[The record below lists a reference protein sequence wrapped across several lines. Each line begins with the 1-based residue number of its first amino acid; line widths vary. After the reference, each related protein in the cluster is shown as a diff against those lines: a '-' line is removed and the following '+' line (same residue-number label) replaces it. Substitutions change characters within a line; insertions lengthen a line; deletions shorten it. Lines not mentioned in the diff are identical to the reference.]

1 MGKSE
6 VSCAFAPFSAY
17 NRETGKP
24 RGTAEM
30 ASIDDRTWSSGFTF
44 ILAAVGAAVGLGNIW
59 KFPFV
64 VGVSGGGAFVLVYL
78 ACVVFVAVPILIA
91 ELWIGRRGGHSP
103 PVAMRNVA
111 AAAGRSKAWF
121 IVGWMGMLVGYLIAT
136 YYSVIAGW
144 TLAYI
149 VKAANGFGDATPADV
164 ARQFEALLANPRAMT
179 LWHTVFI
186 TIAVLIVAR
195 GLRDGIERAVTFLM
209 PALFVMLLVMIGYA
223 AVEGNFRAGVDFL
236 FSTDFSKIDGRTVL
250 TAIGQAFFS
259 ISVAMGLIMTYGSY
273 VPQHVSLTKSALI
286 IAGADTM
293 VALLAGLMIFPLVF
307 ANGLDPGSGPGLI
320 FQTLP
325 AAFVSMSG
333 GAVFGALFF
342 LLLAFAAVTS
352 IIAIIEPIVAYAEGR
367 WGIRRRNGCIVFGF
381 LAWLIGL
388 ATVLSFNNW
397 SDVRPLAAIATFA
410 DMNIFALID
419 YFTANLLMPIG
430 AILMAVFVG
439 WLVRPSVLAE
449 DLSFGSVALFRIW
462 LWMIRL
468 IVPVAI
474 LGVLYSSL

>member
-1 MGKSE
+1 
-6 VSCAFAPFSAY
+6 
-17 NRETGKP
+17 
-24 RGTAEM
+24 M
-30 ASIDDRTWSSGFTF
+30 ASIDPDRTWSSGFTF

-78 ACVVFVAVPILIA
+78 AAVVFVAVPILIA
-91 ELWIGRRGGHSP
+91 ELWIGRNGGHSP

-111 AAAGRSKAWF
+111 VDAGRSKAWF

-149 VKAANGFGDATPADV
+149 VKAANGFGGATSAEV
-164 ARQFEALLANPRAMT
+164 AQQFDALLADPKTMT

-186 TIAVLIVAR
+186 VVATFIVGR
-195 GLRDGIERAVTFLM
+195 GLRNGIERAVSFLM
-209 PALFVMLLVMIGYA
+209 PALFFMLLVMITYA
-223 AVEGNFRAGVDFL
+223 AIEGDFKAGVSFL

-273 VPQHVSLTKSALI
+273 VPKNVSLTKSALI
-286 IAGADTM
+286 IAGADTL

-307 ANGLDPGSGPGLI
+307 ANDLDPGSGPGLI

-333 GAVFGALFF
+333 GAIFGALFF

-352 IIAIIEPIVAYAEGR
+352 IIAIIEPIVAYAEVK
-367 WGIRRRNGCIVFGF
+367 WGIQRKVGCIVFGV
-381 LAWLIGL
+381 LAWAIGL
-388 ATVLSFNNW
+388 ATVFSFNVW
-397 SDVRPLAAIATFA
+397 SGVTPLGFLRPFA
-410 DMNIFALID
+410 DMNIFTLVD
-419 YFTANLLMPIG
+419 YFTANLMMPLG
-430 AILMAVFVG
+430 AFLMAVFVG
-439 WLVRPSVLAE
+439 WRVNPAVLAE
-449 DLSFGSVALFRIW
+449 DLSFGSPVLFKTW
-462 LWMIRL
+462 LWMIRVV
-468 IVPVAI
+468 VPVAI
-474 LGVLYSSL
+474 LGVFYSSL